1 VTSTVNDEINKKGQ
15 AGTVKGGRPTPH
27 VQVAIIGTGFSGLG
41 VAARLL
47 QNNVNDF
54 VLLERADEVGGTW
67 RDNTYPGAAC
77 DIMALLYV
85 YSFAQKS
92 DWGSTFGT
100 RQELFDYLRE
110 IADRFGIRP
119 HIKFKHEVTDARWDE
134 STRRWHIQTSQGDYT
149 AQLLVAG
156 SGYLSD
162 PVIPDL
168 PGIKDFQGKIMH
180 SSQWDHSHNLEGRNV
195 AVIGTGASA
204 IQFVPAIQPTVGHMD
219 LYQRTAPW
227 VGPKPDKPNKG
238 LHGWALK
245 KVPGYRSF
253 RRGFNKRGR
262 EILAFIFG
270 KPSLAEKTIQGM
282 AAKHLNKSV
291 SDPELRARLTP
302 NFAVACKRLL
312 FSDKWYPAIQ
322 SDNVEIVSGD
332 IGQVTANG
340 IVGSDGKERAV
351 DTIILGT
358 GFLATKRPI
367 AEKLTGRGGVKLAD
381 AWNEGGMKAYRG
393 TTVAGFPNLFLM
405 LGPNT
410 TLGHSSQTLM
420 IEAQIAYVID
430 AVKTINKR
438 GLASVEVQPAAQEQ
452 YNKEIESALEGSV
465 WDPRTCTSWYT
476 DSTGRNPS
484 IWPSKTSKFTKGT
497 RKFDVA
503 AYQVATLAGADRHT
517 ELAV

>member
-1 VTSTVNDEINKKGQ
+1 
-15 AGTVKGGRPTPH
+15 
-27 VQVAIIGTGFSGLG
+27 
-41 VAARLL
+41 
-47 QNNVNDF
+47 
-54 VLLERADEVGGTW
+54 
-67 RDNTYPGAAC
+67 
-77 DIMALLYV
+77 
-85 YSFAQKS
+85 
-92 DWGSTFGT
+92 
-100 RQELFDYLRE
+100 
-110 IADRFGIRP
+110 
-119 HIKFKHEVTDARWDE
+119 
-134 STRRWHIQTSQGDYT
+134 
-149 AQLLVAG
+149 
-156 SGYLSD
+156 
-162 PVIPDL
+162 
-168 PGIKDFQGKIMH
+168 
-180 SSQWDHSHNLEGRNV
+180 
-195 AVIGTGASA
+195 
-204 IQFVPAIQPTVGHMD
+204 
-219 LYQRTAPW
+219 
-227 VGPKPDKPNKG
+227 
-238 LHGWALK
+238 
-245 KVPGYRSF
+245 
-253 RRGFNKRGR
+253 
-262 EILAFIFG
+262 
-270 KPSLAEKTIQGM
+270 
-282 AAKHLNKSV
+282 
-291 SDPELRARLTP
+291 
-302 NFAVACKRLL
+302 VACKRLL

-381 AWNEGGMKAYRG
+381 AWQEGGMKAYRG

-438 GLASVEVQPAAQEQ
+438 GLASVEVQPEAQEQ
-452 YNKEIESALEGSV
+452 YNREIESALEGSV